1 MDSLKKLNIKQ
12 WAAEDRPREK
22 MLLKGPSALSNAE
35 LLAILIG
42 SGTREG
48 SALAVA
54 QTILDKSQN
63 SLNVLGKKS
72 VKDLQKE
79 KGIGEARSI
88 SIMAAME
95 LGKRRKME
103 DAKEIKQ
110 ITSSSQAY
118 DYFQPLLCDLQHEE
132 FWVLFLNRSN
142 AVIEH
147 FNMSKGGTSG
157 TVIDVRIIMKRGIEL
172 LASSIVLGHN
182 HPSGNAKP
190 SQQDKDITSKITE
203 AGKLVEMT
211 VVDHIIV
218 CEHTY
223 FSFADE
229 GLLS

>member
-1 MDSLKKLNIKQ
+1 MDSPKKLNIKD

-22 MLLKGPSALSNAE
+22 MILKGPSALSNAE

-42 SGTREG
+42 SGTKEG

-54 QTILDKSQN
+54 QNILDKSQN
-63 SLNVLGKKS
+63 SLNILGKKS
-72 VKDLQKE
+72 MTDLQKE

-88 SIMAAME
+88 TIIAALE
-95 LGKRRKME
+95 LGKRRKLE
-103 DAKEIKQ
+103 EAKETKR

-118 DYFQPLLCDLQHEE
+118 EYLQPILCDLQHEE

-142 AVIEH
+142 AVLEQ

-182 HPSGNAKP
+182 HPSGNANP
-190 SQQDKDITSKITE
+190 SQADKDITTKIKE
-203 AGKLVEMT
+203 AGKLVEIT
-211 VVDHIIV
+211 VIDHIIV
-218 CEHTY
+218 CEHNY
-223 FSFADE
+223 FSFADQ
-229 GLLS
+229 GLL

>member
-1 MDSLKKLNIKQ
+1 MDSPAKLNIKQ

-22 MLLKGPSALSNAE
+22 MILKGPSALSNAE

-42 SGTREG
+42 SGTKEG

-63 SLNVLGKKS
+63 SLNILGKKS
-72 VKDLQKE
+72 IKDLQKE

-88 SIMAAME
+88 TIMAAME

-103 DAKEIKQ
+103 EAKEHKTIK
-110 ITSSSQAY
+110 SSTQAY
-118 DYFQPLLCDLQHEE
+118 EYLQPLLCDIQHEE
-132 FWVLFLNRSN
+132 FWILYLNRAN

-172 LASSIVLGHN
+172 LASSIILAHN

-190 SQQDKDITSKITE
+190 SQADIDITHKTKE
-203 AGKLVEMT
+203 AGKLVDIN

-218 CEHTY
+218 CEHTFY
-223 FSFADE
+223 SFADQ
-229 GLLS
+229 GIL

>member
-1 MDSLKKLNIKQ
+1 MNSFKKLNIKQ
-12 WAAEDRPREK
+12 WAEEDRPREK
-22 MLLKGPSALSNAE
+22 MILKGPSALSNAE

-42 SGTREG
+42 SGTKEV

-54 QTILDKSQN
+54 QNIMEKSQN
-63 SLNVLGKKS
+63 SLNILGKKTI
-72 VKDLQKE
+72 KDLQKE

-88 SIMAAME
+88 SIMAALE
-95 LGKRRKME
+95 IGKRRKLE
-103 DAKEIKQ
+103 DAKDIKQ
-110 ITSSSQAY
+110 ITSSQQAY
-118 DYFQPLLCDLQHEE
+118 DYFQPILCDLPHEE

-142 AVIEH
+142 GVIES

-190 SQQDKDITSKITE
+190 SQADKDITLKIKE
-203 AGKLVEMT
+203 AGKLIEIN

-218 CEHTY
+218 CEHNY

-229 GLLS
+229 GLI

>member
-22 MLLKGPSALSNAE
+22 MTLKGPSALSNAE

-42 SGTREG
+42 SGTKEG

-54 QTILDKSQN
+54 QNILDKSQN

-72 VKDLQKE
+72 IKDLQKE

-88 SIMAAME
+88 SIMAALE

-103 DAKEIKQ
+103 DAKEVKQ

-118 DYFQPLLCDLQHEE
+118 DYLQPLLCDLPHEE
-132 FWVLFLNRSN
+132 FWILFLNRSN

-157 TVIDVRIIMKRGIEL
+157 TVIDVRIILKRGIEL

-190 SQQDKDITSKITE
+190 SQADKDITTKIKE
-203 AGKLVEMT
+203 AGKLVEIT
-211 VVDHIIV
+211 IVDHIIV
-218 CEHTY
+218 CEHSY
-223 FSFADE
+223 YSFADD
-229 GLLS
+229 GLL

>member
-22 MLLKGPSALSNAE
+22 MILKGPAALSNAE

-42 SGTREG
+42 SGTKEG

-54 QTILDKSQN
+54 QNILDKSQN

-72 VKDLQKE
+72 IKDLQKE

-110 ITSSSQAY
+110 ITSSLHAY
-118 DYFQPLLCDLQHEE
+118 DYLQPLLCDLPHEE
-132 FWVLFLNRSN
+132 FWILFLNRSN

-157 TVIDVRIIMKRGIEL
+157 TVIDVRIILKRGIEL

-190 SQQDKDITSKITE
+190 SQADKDITTKIKE
-203 AGKLVEMT
+203 AGKLVEIT
-211 VVDHIIV
+211 IVDHIIV
-218 CEHTY
+218 CEHSY
-223 FSFADE
+223 FSFADD
-229 GLLS
+229 GLL